1 MKLQLTKKT
10 SLGIVIGLISILL
23 LVLVGNGIYYFSST
37 LSASQCVNF
46 CVEHSNANATSFAS
60 YSDPRYTHT
69 YSYFVSSDGND
80 KQEIFVFRQEY
91 FGPFHL
97 NRYKLLSCSSDEGT
111 NTTSEQV
118 GSLLFTTVNDEGQKE
133 NGKTL
138 VCYGKTKDEGPIKYT
153 YTLTNDD
160 GSASFTGSCSVQD
173 GCWMIRFFDITS
185 DYGHK
190 KVISNIK
197 IYDSADHLIGTV
209 E

>member
-10 SLGIVIGLISILL
+10 GFGIMIGLISILI
-23 LVLVGNGIYYFSST
+23 LVLVGKCIYYFSST

-46 CVEHSNANATSFAS
+46 CIEHSNANATSFAS

-69 YSYFVSSDGND
+69 YSYFVSADGDN

-91 FGPFHL
+91 LGPFHL

-111 NTTSEQV
+111 NATSEQV
-118 GSLLFTTVNDEGQKE
+118 GSLLFTTVNDEGRKE
-133 NGKTL
+133 NTKTL
-138 VCYGKTKDEGPIKYT
+138 VCYGKTNDEGPIKYT

-160 GSASFTGSCSVQD
+160 GSASFTGFCSVQD

-190 KVISNIK
+190 KIISNIK
-197 IYDSADHLIGTV
+197 IYDSENHLIGAV